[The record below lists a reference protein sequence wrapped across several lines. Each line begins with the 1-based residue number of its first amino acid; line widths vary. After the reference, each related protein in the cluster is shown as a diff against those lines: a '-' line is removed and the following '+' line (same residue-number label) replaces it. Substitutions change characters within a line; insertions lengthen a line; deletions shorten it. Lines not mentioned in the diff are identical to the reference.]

1 MRTKEK
7 RERSTILVEG
17 NEVSVQPRQTHA
29 DMTEREIE
37 EFIRS
42 HSWTFAK
49 TMPQSP
55 HWYVVKKKCRNAH
68 EFERFVV
75 HIRKHGYRRKH
86 KKSYYKSLDV
96 EIDGS
101 THYYWTMGFPLFR
114 PLGGQRE
121 EDLTIIINRAV
132 KEVSVR
138 SETLAGERL

>member
-7 RERSTILVEG
+7 QKRSTILVEG

-68 EFERFVV
+68 EFERFVL
-75 HIRKHGYRRKH
+75 HIRKYGYRRKY
-86 KKSYYKSLDV
+86 KRSYYTSFDV
-96 EIDGS
+96 GIDGVI
-101 THYYWTMGFPLFR
+101 HYYWTMGCPLFIV
-114 PLGGQRE
+114 RE
-121 EDLTIIINRAV
+121 GKRTDYTIIINRAV